1 MESVPPHTV
10 MSSAE
15 DSPSAPSE
23 EHPVSSDRDT
33 QTDFMITRI
42 ISDATLLSSLRS
54 ALGVEGQ
61 TNASAPNS
69 SSTDNEGLQ
78 AQSVQG
84 NRPVEGTRKNSGQPA
99 RHVTLNIEKST
110 LGQPTRHVTEEP
122 VEQPPRHATNMNA
135 ESADYDYQGD
145 FYQDCSASD
154 SWFVDEQWPSEATLD
169 FSNLSAGSG
178 RFKPSTEV
186 TQFVSKYS
194 SQTLSREE
202 RTVVMRKY
210 PRPDIPILKAPEVD
224 SYATSFLKAK
234 FPAQEDKRLKRIYG
248 AVSDAMAP
256 LVAYMQAVEESGMQD
271 ESDPALQAVKA
282 AAVLVGNAAALIN
295 EERRDVVLTAMNP
308 AMKSSG
314 PNWPSKQM
322 PRREPPCLAQHLLTL
337 WSRTQTPRDH
347 WAEQLHPLVLVV
359 IFLAGPRSSAGGRGA
374 SLTTART
381 PEISVTAADTFRP
394 DTNRDSRSSGD
405 LGEAG
410 VGYRRCQPQA
420 IRRNN
425 WDNEQEL
432 RITVSASPDAS
443 SRRKVAFLPPNM
455 AEGHKRSLG
464 AERRRRGLSS
474 LDLPTLP
481 ASVALRA
488 EVSRRSRSCSPG
500 RGGSTARETGNYGD
514 PCSGTAKQFSE
525 RAVRYPQ
532 TQWKMETN
540 NRSARAEPLR

>member
-1 MESVPPHTV
+1 MQNITEMLPPGPCPTGLYFSSNGGKKVFLDSSGLFVTERVFQWRTSPPHTV

-33 QTDFMITRI
+33 QTDCMITRI

-122 VEQPPRHATNMNA
+122 VEQPPRHATNMRNSGQPARHVTLNIEKSTLGQPTRHVTEEPVEQPPRHATNMNA

-154 SWFVDEQWPSEATLD
+154 RWFVDEQWPSEATLD

-308 AMKSSG
+308 AMKSSR
-314 PNWPSKQM
+314 SELAKQAN
-322 PRREPPCLAQHLLTL
+322 AQEGATLLGTAFAD
-337 WSRTQTPRDH
+337 S
-347 WAEQLHPLVLVV
+347 LVKD
-359 IFLAGPRSSAGGRGA
+359 
-374 SLTTART
+374 
-381 PEISVTAADTFRP
+381 ADT
-394 DTNRDSRSSGD
+394 
-405 LGEAG
+405 
-410 VGYRRCQPQA
+410 Q
-420 IRRNN
+420 
-425 WDNEQEL
+425 
-432 RITVSASPDAS
+432 
-443 SRRKVAFLPPNM
+443 
-455 AEGHKRSLG
+455 RSLG
-464 AERRRRGLSS
+464 RAASSSRPRGNFFG
-474 LDLPTLP
+474 
-481 ASVALRA
+481 RA
-488 EVSRRSRSCSPG
+488 PFFRGRARGQSYYRPYPRNFSYG
-500 RGGSTARETGNYGD
+500 RGHFSAGYQPRLQVQRGSWRGRGRVPQMPTPGD
-514 PCSGTAKQFSE
+514 PQK
-525 RAVRYPQ
+525 
-532 TQWKMETN
+532 
-540 NRSARAEPLR
+540 

>member
-1 MESVPPHTV
+1 M
-10 MSSAE
+10 
-15 DSPSAPSE
+15 
-23 EHPVSSDRDT
+23 R
-33 QTDFMITRI
+33 
-42 ISDATLLSSLRS
+42 
-54 ALGVEGQ
+54 
-61 TNASAPNS
+61 
-69 SSTDNEGLQ
+69 
-78 AQSVQG
+78 
-84 NRPVEGTRKNSGQPA
+84 NSGQPA

-122 VEQPPRHATNMNA
+122 VEKPPRHATNMNA

-308 AMKSSG
+308 AMKSSR
-314 PNWPSKQM
+314 SELAKQAN
-322 PRREPPCLAQHLLTL
+322 AQEGATLLGTAFAD
-337 WSRTQTPRDH
+337 S
-347 WAEQLHPLVLVV
+347 LVKD
-359 IFLAGPRSSAGGRGA
+359 
-374 SLTTART
+374 
-381 PEISVTAADTFRP
+381 ADT
-394 DTNRDSRSSGD
+394 
-405 LGEAG
+405 
-410 VGYRRCQPQA
+410 Q
-420 IRRNN
+420 
-425 WDNEQEL
+425 
-432 RITVSASPDAS
+432 
-443 SRRKVAFLPPNM
+443 
-455 AEGHKRSLG
+455 RSLG
-464 AERRRRGLSS
+464 RAASSSRPRGNFFG
-474 LDLPTLP
+474 
-481 ASVALRA
+481 RA
-488 EVSRRSRSCSPG
+488 PFFRGRARGQSYYRPYPRNFSYG
-500 RGGSTARETGNYGD
+500 RGHFSAGYQPRLQVQRGSWRGRGRVPQMPTPGD
-514 PCSGTAKQFSE
+514 PQK
-525 RAVRYPQ
+525 
-532 TQWKMETN
+532 
-540 NRSARAEPLR
+540 